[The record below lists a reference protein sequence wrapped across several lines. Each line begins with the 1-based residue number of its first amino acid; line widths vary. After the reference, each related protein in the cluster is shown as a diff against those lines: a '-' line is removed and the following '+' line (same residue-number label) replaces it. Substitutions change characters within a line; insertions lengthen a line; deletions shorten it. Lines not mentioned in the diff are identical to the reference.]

1 MPHIMESDN
10 MSATNTKTELRRTGS
25 KDKTARRI
33 FIILFLALPLLHLLI
48 FSYVPIIGNFVVSF
62 TNWKGFGDLEFIGL
76 RNYKKLFSNTEYIS
90 MFKNCLWY
98 LLAAIPQLIFAFF
111 LAVVI
116 NGKFRGLNVFKGI
129 LILPYLLN
137 GVIVST
143 IFIIF
148 FQNNGSLNAILD
160 TIGLHGLTHKWLQD
174 LKLVNPAIAS
184 ISIWRYYGM
193 NFIMFFGAL
202 QTIPTELY
210 EAAVIDGCTKMQE
223 IRYISIPFIKK
234 VLFINIILSISG
246 SIQVFEIPYIMM
258 NGSNG
263 TLTPVI
269 QIQQSMYDNR
279 VGFAAALS
287 VLVFVIV
294 LIVIGLQ
301 RLLVKDD

>member
-1 MPHIMESDN
+1 
-10 MSATNTKTELRRTGS
+10 MSACEQLASTLSFIQRKMIMKNGKRTL
-25 KDKTARRI
+25 
-33 FIILFLALPLLHLLI
+33 FIIAFLLIPVLHLLI

-76 RNYKKLFSNTEYIS
+76 RNYKKLFTNTEYIA
-90 MFKNCLWY
+90 MFKNCGWY
-98 LLAAIPQLIFAFF
+98 LLAAIPQLVFAFL

-148 FQNNGSLNAILD
+148 FQNNGSLNTIL
-160 TIGLHGLTHKWLQD
+160 GMLHLDVFQHKWLQD
-174 LKLVNPAIAS
+174 LKIVNPAIAS

-202 QTIPTELY
+202 QAIPPELY
-210 EAAVIDGCTKMQE
+210 EAALLDGCTKWQE
-223 IRYISIPFIKK
+223 IRYISIPFIRK

-246 SIQVFEIPYIMM
+246 SIQVFEIPYIML

-287 VLVFVIV
+287 VLVF
-294 LIVIGLQ
+294 LIVMIVITLQ
-301 RLLVKDD
+301 KILVKEED

>member
-1 MPHIMESDN
+1 MESDN